1 MTSLHDLYDA
11 LKSGT
16 LHPENPTAAIA
27 ALDLVSHLC
36 GLPLA
41 ALELEAPRF
50 AQVFPRDEVPEIARP
65 IFKGERVRYRAFR
78 NAILDCQM
86 LAAPGDVDGEPRH
99 SLVRVGRLCLGKGSN
114 ALYAVMGRL
123 QAEVPPCAIT
133 QEIALSIDGSLEGG
147 QRAWFRQGL
156 GALDQL
162 HGYDLARRSG
172 LLPPARIGRLPT
184 VRDHAQLEPLPRTLL
199 TLRSAASRRT
209 QNAIDYLWR
218 LAVAGG
224 VFRRGDDPS
233 LAEVAERFLDIA
245 RLDPEAHALSLS
257 DKARAKYLHEFAQSL
272 VAAGCVDPRVSTSRV
287 AWRRLKVAV
296 RAAGID
302 PERLRG
308 VAQPAVLADLG
319 PQGVTPDWCQKM
331 LAGLDRLAANA
342 FRTSAYLLDTLH
354 GDARIPAS
362 LLPPEPTGLTRLMR
376 PRGAPKPPP
385 TPRPEAPS
393 VTAWKRLFAE
403 ARAKGFDDRAL
414 GPLSTLRVRAIE
426 ASLAPR
432 DLSVDWIVDLL
443 NRETLGNRAAIYAS
457 TRLLDEFA
465 GHPGLK
471 RLVPSQRLAGEVAAR
486 RRDRPP
492 LSDGVMAELTE
503 TMDRIGMS
511 ASGRREAA
519 AAAKAL
525 AEVSGDRPNLDALL
539 AQDLDAFD
547 RSPFAGRA
555 AAYRLVLER
564 VRAFRD
570 LPWTESWRTLQRAV
584 VAAGVPMR
592 DNPVPRLLPYAQG
605 REPNDLDAAWAAE
618 TDRTLR
624 STLVHPPHGRAD
636 LAITFAN
643 NVGRLDRLHDQA
655 DVAGSGLL
663 PSRIGNYRPKSR
675 ESP

>member
-27 ALDLVSHLC
+27 ALDLVSHLYD
-36 GLPLA
+36 LPLA
-41 ALELEAPRF
+41 ALEFEAPRF
-50 AQVFPRDEVPEIARP
+50 AEVFPRDEIPEIARP
-65 IFKGERVRYRAFR
+65 IFKGERMRYRAFR

-114 ALYAVMGRL
+114 ALYAVTRSLPPG
-123 QAEVPPCAIT
+123 VSPCAMT
-133 QEIALSIDGSLEGG
+133 REFALSIDVSLEGG
-147 QRAWFRQGL
+147 QKAWFRQGL
-156 GALDQL
+156 GALDSL

-172 LLPPARIGRLPT
+172 LLLPARIGRLPT
-184 VRDHAQLEPLPRTLL
+184 VRDHAQLEPLPGTLL
-199 TLRSAASRRT
+199 ALRGAASRPT

-233 LAEVAERFLDIA
+233 PAEVAGRFLDIA
-245 RLDPEAHALSLS
+245 RLDPEAHGLSLS
-257 DKARAKYLHEFAQSL
+257 DRARAKYLHKFAQSL
-272 VAAGCVDPRVSTSRV
+272 VAAGCADPRLSTSRV

-296 RAAGID
+296 RDAGID

-308 VAQPAVLADLG
+308 VARPAVLADLG
-319 PQGVTPDWCQKM
+319 PQDVTPEWCEKT
-331 LAGLDRLAANA
+331 LAGLDRMGANA
-342 FRTSAYLLDTLH
+342 FRTSAYLLDALH
-354 GDARIPAS
+354 GDNRIPAS
-362 LLPPEPTGLTRLMR
+362 LLPAKTTGLTRLLR
-376 PRGAPKPPP
+376 PRGSPKPPP
-385 TPRPEAPS
+385 APRPEAPS
-393 VTAWKRLFAE
+393 VTEWRRLFAE

-414 GPLSTLRVRAIE
+414 GPLSTLRVRAID

-443 NRETLGNRAAIYAS
+443 NREALRNRAAIYAS

-465 GHPGLK
+465 AHPGLAK
-471 RLVPSQRLAGEVAAR
+471 LVPTMRMASDVVAE
-486 RRDRPP
+486 RRDRRP
-492 LSDGVMAELTE
+492 LHDDMLAELTE
-503 TMDRIGMS
+503 TMDWMGMS

-519 AAAKAL
+519 AATMAL
-525 AEVSGDRPNLDALL
+525 AEVSGNRPNLDALL

-547 RSPFAGRA
+547 WSPFAGRA
-555 AAYRLVLER
+555 AAYKLVLDR
-564 VRAFRD
+564 VRVFRG
-570 LPWTESWRTLQRAV
+570 LPWSDGWRALQRAV

-592 DNPVPRLLPYAQG
+592 ENPVPRLLPYARG
-605 REPNDLDAAWAAE
+605 REPVDLDAAWAAE
-618 TDRTLR
+618 TDRTFR

-655 DVAGSGLL
+655 EVAGSGLL
-663 PSRIGNYRPKSR
+663 PSRIGDYRPKSGG
-675 ESP
+675 SP